1 MLARQGVRSGLW
13 AWAAARP
20 ALARG
25 YAEAA
30 EKGGQKAEA
39 VVSEQFKQDWQK
51 IAPNYDMPK
60 FPSSFMAP
68 RPAVS
73 STIPT
78 KVTVNFALPYQYE
91 ISAKE
96 VSLHDF
102 RNLSYRI
109 L

>member
-1 MLARQGVRSGLW
+1 MLARQGVRSGVR

-30 EKGGQKAEA
+30 EKGGEKAEA
-39 VVSEQFKQDWQK
+39 VVSEQFKQDWKK
-51 IAPNYDMPK
+51 IAPNYDMPH

-68 RPAVS
+68 RPAVAT
-73 STIPT
+73 TIPT
-78 KVTVNFALPYQYE
+78 KVTVNFALPYQNE

-96 VSLHDF
+96 VSLIDF
-102 RNLSYRI
+102 C
-109 L
+109 